1 VNVHHKQLKLKMTYA
16 ALRGNAILFLGAK
29 NATPFFPEA
38 IMPFSST
45 QNHKAVTSM
54 KGACNQS

>member
-1 VNVHHKQLKLKMTYA
+1 MTYA
-16 ALRGNAILFLGAK
+16 ALRGKAILFLGAK
-29 NATPFFPEA
+29 NATPFSPEA